1 MFSLDLLGVLAFAV
15 SGNLLAARKNIDI
28 MGSLVLGLCAGLGG
42 GIMRDVILGRLP
54 NSLQE
59 PIYLIPPVVTA
70 LTVYLLGQ
78 RALHA
83 RVPIVAF
90 DALGLG
96 VFATTGTTI
105 AMDAG
110 LPFASALLLGVL
122 TAVGGGMIRDVL
134 ANEIPAVFN
143 GSDLYIIPAIVGAG
157 LTALLWGIGWFE
169 LWVALVIAVLVFA
182 SPDARVAPRMAG
194 PVPHARLVVFRCA
207 QRSSPPRSTVR
218 LPAPVRTRPR
228 RVRPASSSRRTAE
241 PDDRDPE
248 HAFRP

>member
-15 SGNLLAARKNIDI
+15 SGNLLAARKSIDI

-42 GIMRDVILGRLP
+42 GIMLDVILGRIP
-54 NSLQE
+54 ASLQE
-59 PIYLIPPVVTA
+59 PIYLIPPVVSA

-78 RALHA
+78 RAHHA

-96 VFATTGTTI
+96 VFATTGASI
-105 AMDAG
+105 GMSAG
-110 LPFASALLLGVL
+110 VPFASAVLLGVL

-157 LTALLWGIGWFE
+157 LTVLLWTLGLFAP
-169 LWVALVIAVLVFA
+169 WVAPVIAVFVFA
-182 SPDARVAPRMAG
+182 VRMLAWHFEWRVPSPMRG
-194 PVPHARLVVFRCA
+194 WSY
-207 QRSSPPRSTVR
+207 RSVHGA
-218 LPAPVRTRPR
+218 LPR
-228 RVRPASSSRRTAE
+228 RVFSFRRPSGRDRGVFAPRRPRADG
-241 PDDRDPE
+241 DDDAP
-248 HAFRP
+248 

>member
-1 MFSLDLLGVLAFAV
+1 MEPLMFSLDLLGVLAFAV

-42 GIMRDVILGRLP
+42 GIMRDVILGRVP
-54 NSLQE
+54 SSLQE
-59 PIYLIPPVVTA
+59 PIYLLPPVVTA

-96 VFATTGTTI
+96 VFATTGTAI
-105 AMDAG
+105 AMGAG
-110 LPFASALLLGVL
+110 LPLASAILLGVL

-157 LTALLWGIGWFE
+157 LTALLWAVGWFE
-169 LWVALVIAVLVFA
+169 PWAALVIAVPVFVVRMLAWYFEWRVPTPMRGWSYSSVRGVLPRTLSVFRRPPERDRGVFA
-182 SPDARVAPRMAG
+182 PRRSRTAG
-194 PVPHARLVVFRCA
+194 PD
-207 QRSSPPRSTVR
+207 
-218 LPAPVRTRPR
+218 
-228 RVRPASSSRRTAE
+228 E
-241 PDDRDPE
+241 PEENGR
-248 HAFRP
+248 A

>member
-1 MFSLDLLGVLAFAV
+1 MLSLDLLGVLAFAV

-42 GIMRDVILGRLP
+42 GMMRDVILGRVP

-110 LPFASALLLGVL
+110 LPFASAILLGVL

-169 LWVALVIAVLVFA
+169 SWVALVIAALVFLVRMLA
-182 SPDARVAPRMAG
+182 WHREWRVPSPMRGWSYSGARSVLPRRDRLFAFRRPSGRDRGVFAPR
-194 PVPHARLVVFRCA
+194 R
-207 QRSSPPRSTVR
+207 
-218 LPAPVRTRPR
+218 
-228 RVRPASSSRRTAE
+228 SRRTAE

-248 HAFRP
+248 D

>member
-15 SGNLLAARKNIDI
+15 SGNLLAARKSIDI

-42 GIMRDVILGRLP
+42 GIMRDVILGHTP

-59 PIYLIPPVVTA
+59 PIYLVPPVVSAITI
-70 LTVYLLGQ
+70 YLLGR

-110 LPFASALLLGVL
+110 QPFASAILLGVL

-143 GSDLYIIPAIVGAG
+143 GSDLYIIPAVVGAG
-157 LTALLWGIGWFE
+157 LTALLWAAGWFE
-169 LWVALVIAVLVFA
+169 SWVALVIAVLVFA
-182 SPDARVAPRMAG
+182 VRMLAWHLEWRVPSPMRGWSYSGVRGVLPRGLFAFRRPAERDRGVFAPRRTRHAEPEEGPADDAR
-194 PVPHARLVVFRCA
+194 
-207 QRSSPPRSTVR
+207 
-218 LPAPVRTRPR
+218 
-228 RVRPASSSRRTAE
+228 
-241 PDDRDPE
+241 
-248 HAFRP
+248 